1 MKASEIREKF
11 IKFFK
16 DKDHSVVPSSSIVAK
31 NDPSLMFTNAGMNQ
45 FKSIFLGDKSNN
57 SLKRVVNSQ
66 KCLRVSGK
74 HNDLEE
80 VGIDHYHHTMFE
92 MLGNWSFGDYF
103 KEEIIKWSYELLT
116 KTYGLNSDDL
126 YVSIFEGDQND
137 KTSKDDESFKIWSEI
152 VEHEKIILGNKKDNF
167 WEMGDSGPCGP
178 CSEIHIDLRSDAEKA
193 KTPGK
198 TLVNMDH
205 PSVIELW
212 NLVFIQYNRLLD
224 GTLVE
229 LPEKHIDTG
238 MGFERLVRVIQKKD
252 SNYDTDIFMP
262 LINTIE
268 AESHKKYGTNKEVDV
283 AMRVIADHVRAV
295 SFCICDGQI
304 PGNTGAGYV
313 VRRILRRAVRYGY
326 TFLKI
331 KRPFIYNLVNVLSDQ
346 FEDFFPE
353 LSKNKDFIKSI
364 INEEEGSFLKTL
376 SDGILRLDTI
386 TKDSKSKK
394 ISGKVVF
401 ELYDTYG
408 FPADLTSLILKEK
421 NITYDY
427 DEYSQELK
435 KQKSRSRSVIDLKTE
450 DWNILDDS
458 NSSIFLGYDKVSIKT
473 KINKY
478 RLVSTKDKKFI
489 QVILKETP
497 FYPEGGGQIGDN
509 GYLEFQNGVKI
520 RVFNTKKE
528 NDEIIHFIEAKDFIA
543 NNEINAKIDIQM
555 RKKCSSNH
563 TATHLLHQALREIL
577 GSHVEQ
583 KGSMVSD
590 KYLRFDFSHF
600 KKIDQNILN
609 EIEEF
614 VNNKIDESIDLIENR
629 GQKYDEAIKDGVVA
643 LFGEKYGKVVR
654 SIKFG
659 NSYELCGGTHVQNTI
674 QLRNFVILSES
685 SIASG
690 IRRIEAISGP
700 RASKF
705 LRDKSIEV
713 KNISDIL
720 SSNTNLV
727 DSVKNIKDQNTQ
739 ISKDLK
745 SSQMKLIDFYSDK
758 WLGQVEKIKSFNFLF
773 KKLNLESSF
782 VKSLCLNLS
791 KILSEHVIILVTE
804 SNNKYNIFVS
814 VSNLLVESAGLSAS
828 EIIKT
833 ICDSIGGGGGG
844 QSTFAAGSGPNK
856 ADIVNV
862 ISKLKES
869 L

>member
-268 AESHKKYGTNKEVDV
+268 AESHKKYGSNKEVDV

-386 TKDSKSKK
+386 IKDLKSKK
-394 ISGKVVF
+394 VSGMVVF

-528 NDEIIHFIEAKDFIA
+528 NDEIVHFIDAKDFIA

-614 VNNKIDESIDLIENR
+614 VNNKIDESIELIENR
-629 GQKYDEAIKDGVVA
+629 DQNYDEAIKDGVVA

-674 QLRNFVILSES
+674 QLRNFVIL
-685 SIASG
+685 
-690 IRRIEAISGP
+690 
-700 RASKF
+700 
-705 LRDKSIEV
+705 
-713 KNISDIL
+713 L
-720 SSNTNLV
+720 S
-727 DSVKNIKDQNTQ
+727 
-739 ISKDLK
+739 
-745 SSQMKLIDFYSDK
+745 LIH
-758 WLGQVEKIKSFNFLF
+758 I
-773 KKLNLESSF
+773 
-782 VKSLCLNLS
+782 
-791 KILSEHVIILVTE
+791 
-804 SNNKYNIFVS
+804 
-814 VSNLLVESAGLSAS
+814 
-828 EIIKT
+828 
-833 ICDSIGGGGGG
+833 
-844 QSTFAAGSGPNK
+844 
-856 ADIVNV
+856 
-862 ISKLKES
+862 
-869 L
+869 

>member
-674 QLRNFVILSES
+674 QLRNFVILSEN

-791 KILSEHVIILVTE
+791 KIISEHVIILVTE